1 MYFSMLAKVRR
12 PSITPSSSTIRL
24 FSSRMIS
31 AASRA
36 ISTAPSTEM
45 PISAA
50 RKAGASLI
58 PSPTMATLPFSF
70 NFRIKASFPSGKTP
84 SPIKPTTCPSRFSNV
99 TMRSLCIGVR
109 RANSVVR
116 CARFASSSSDSVSIS
131 LPMTTSPAS
140 SPTSWHTF
148 AATNSLS
155 PVRIFTVIP
164 LAFNA
169 FSAGAVVS
177 FGGSRK
183 AIYPSRIRSDSSARW

>member
-58 PSPTMATLPFSF
+58 PSP
-70 NFRIKASFPSGKTP
+70 
-84 SPIKPTTCPSRFSNV
+84 IKPTTCPSRFSKV

-177 FGGSRK
+177 LGGSRK